1 MSNRDSIIQNQ
12 IYDLEQQLKNSDL
25 SEEEKKAIDMK
36 ISNLY
41 YDLEDYD

>member
-1 MSNRDSIIQNQ
+1 MSKRDSIIQNQ
-12 IYDLEQQLKNSDL
+12 IYNLEQELKNNSDL

-41 YDLEDYD
+41 YDLED